1 MRLFCVINFLFGKIF
16 PFFVEIFRS
25 MGKILRPEI
34 DEGTMGINPFVSS
47 LVIRSYSVR
56 SGYVPDEEEGIMVDN
71 LVDMDAESFAKMFDK
86 AENRLVMTGLS
97 FRALQV
103 WTWSMFTVEAG
114 KDYVWV
120 NVKRLMEE
128 CRIKSVKTFR
138 SAVTELC
145 RYGYVA
151 PVAGMKNVY
160 WLNPAMGF
168 KGSRVKKYPDNVV
181 RKWQEE

>member
-1 MRLFCVINFLFGKIF
+1 MAFLEGKIF
-16 PFFVEIFRS
+16 PFFVLSITE
-25 MGKILRPEI
+25 MGKIFRPEI
-34 DEGTMGINPFVSS
+34 NEETMGINPFVSS
-47 LVIRSYSVR
+47 LVIKAFPVR
-56 SGYVPDEEEGIMVDN
+56 SGYVPDGEGEEMVMVDN
-71 LVDMDAESFAKMFDK
+71 MVEMDAESFAKMFDK

-114 KDYVWV
+114 KDYVWI
-120 NVKRLMEE
+120 NVSRLMEE
-128 CRIKSVKTFR
+128 CRIKAAKTVRAAF
-138 SAVTELC
+138 TELC

-151 PVAGMKNVY
+151 PVAGLKNVY

-168 KGSRVKKYPDNVV
+168 KGSRVKKYPKNVT